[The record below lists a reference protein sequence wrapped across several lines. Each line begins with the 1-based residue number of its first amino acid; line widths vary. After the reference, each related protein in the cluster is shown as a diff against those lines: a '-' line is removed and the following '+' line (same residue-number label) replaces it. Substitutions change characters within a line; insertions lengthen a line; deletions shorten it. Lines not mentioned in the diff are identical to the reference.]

1 MHDYLSN
8 RKQRIKNENT
18 YIRILIKYL
27 YLGPLLFNIALA
39 DLFFIISEI
48 ASYVDDIDVDDNIDD
63 LIKSL
68 EEPSTAL

>member
-1 MHDYLSN
+1 M
-8 RKQRIKNENT
+8 K
-18 YIRILIKYL
+18 ILIVLGWKFL
-27 YLGPLLFNIALA
+27 SRVPRGSMLGPLLFNIALA

-48 ASYVDDIDVDDNIDD
+48 ASYADDIDVDDNIDD